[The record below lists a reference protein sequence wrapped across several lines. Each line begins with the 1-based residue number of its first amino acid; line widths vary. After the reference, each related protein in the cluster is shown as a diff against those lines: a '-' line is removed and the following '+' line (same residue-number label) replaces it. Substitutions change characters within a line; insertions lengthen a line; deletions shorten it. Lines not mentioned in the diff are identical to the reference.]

1 MTISV
6 RDDAERAALDAIL
19 ALINGGT
26 GDASG
31 DFELLTS
38 ANGSLAT
45 LPFTIPGSGGAFA
58 AATTPVSPGGV
69 AAAVSNAITNSGT
82 PTPGTIGNGRFR
94 DRANSAVVS
103 FSISASGAG
112 GDMIVADP
120 VIPSNA
126 TAVSCSSITVT
137 MNVTN

>member
-19 ALINGGT
+19 ALINGGS
-26 GDASG
+26 GDATG

-38 ANGSLAT
+38 GNSSLAV
-45 LPFTIPGSGGAFA
+45 LPLSATSFA
-58 AATTPVSPGGV
+58 ASTTVSNQ
-69 AAAVSNAITNSGT
+69 AQAVSNAITNSGT

-94 DRANSAVVS
+94 DKANSAVVS
-103 FSISASGAG
+103 FSISAGGGG
-112 GDMIVADP
+112 GDMIVTDP

-126 TAVSCSSITVT
+126 TAVSCSGVTVT
-137 MNVTN
+137 LNVTN